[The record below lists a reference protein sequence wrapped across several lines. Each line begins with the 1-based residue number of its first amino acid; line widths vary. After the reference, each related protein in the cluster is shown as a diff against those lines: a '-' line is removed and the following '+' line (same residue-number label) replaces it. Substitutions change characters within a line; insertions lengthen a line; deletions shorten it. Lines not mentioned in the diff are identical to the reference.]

1 MGEENKPKQGPN
13 VNAVIQKLLN
23 RLSAR
28 EFEIAMLEATIDEL
42 KKDSGQEEAADYRCR
57 AAAAEVKND
66 GT

>member
-23 RLSAR
+23 KLAAR

-42 KKDSGQEEAADYRCR
+42 KT
-57 AAAAEVKND
+57 EVNKD

>member
-23 RLSAR
+23 KLAAR

-42 KKDSGQEEAADYRCR
+42 K
-57 AAAAEVKND
+57 AEVKND